1 MYQAGRAR
9 RHPDASRLSSIS
21 KEQPMSSI
29 GKTRGL
35 ARLADADGH
44 FRMVALDQRPPM
56 FDAIAQARGIS
67 RDQVCYADVIAAK
80 RLLVEALAPHC
91 SSMLFDPNFAVPAAI
106 DLLPASCG
114 LIMTLEEHRVEE
126 TAAGRKS
133 RVIDNWSVAKIRAMG
148 GDAVKV
154 LAWYRPDADA
164 AVNEHQKRFVREIGE
179 QCRRNDIPYVLEL
192 LVYPFLGSAGHTADY
207 VESPGKLPAL
217 VIESVREFAKPEY
230 GVDLLKLESPLAA
243 NSLPPRDG
251 SAASKA
257 AQAEFDAVGDICRQH
272 DIPWVLLS
280 GGADRDKFE
289 RVLAYAFA
297 AGAGGFLAGR
307 TIWLNAVRSHFPDLA
322 AVAGALQQEGVQ
334 VLDSLSALT
343 KAKAVAW
350 SAHYP
355 SFAAIKAEGDFARAY
370 EAS

>member
-1 MYQAGRAR
+1 
-9 RHPDASRLSSIS
+9 
-21 KEQPMSSI
+21 MSTI

-35 ARLADADGH
+35 ARLADTDGH

-56 FDAIAQARGIS
+56 FEAIAQAKKIS
-67 RDQVCYADVIAAK
+67 RDQVAYTDVTAAK

-106 DLLPASCG
+106 DLMPARCG

-126 TAAGRKS
+126 TAGGRKS

-148 GDAVKV
+148 GDAVKI

-179 QCRRNDIPYVLEL
+179 ECRRNDIPYVLEL
-192 LVYPFLGSAGHTADY
+192 LVYPFLGSANHTADY

-230 GVDLLKLESPLAA
+230 GVDLLKLESPLTA
-243 NSLPPRDG
+243 NSLPVRDG
-251 SAASKA
+251 SAAADA
-257 AQAEFDAVGDICRQH
+257 AQREFDAIGDICKEH
-272 DIPWVLLS
+272 GIPWVLLS
-280 GGADRDKFE
+280 GGAAHDKFE
-289 RVLAYAFA
+289 RVLEYAYG

-307 TIWLNAVRSHFPDLA
+307 TIWLHAVRTHFPDLT
-322 AVAGALQQEGVQ
+322 AVSATLNNESVAILN
-334 VLDSLSALT
+334 SLSRLT
-343 KAKAVAW
+343 KGR
-350 SAHYP
+350 AHSWEP
-355 SFAAIKAEGDFARAY
+355 RFPAFDHIRQEGDFARAY
-370 EAS
+370 

>member
-1 MYQAGRAR
+1 M
-9 RHPDASRLSSIS
+9 I
-21 KEQPMSSI
+21 SI

-56 FDAIAQARGIS
+56 FEAIAQAKKIT
-67 RDQVCYADVIAAK
+67 RDQVAYADVTAAK

-106 DLLPASCG
+106 DLLPARCG

-126 TAAGRKS
+126 TAGGRKS
-133 RVIDNWSVAKIRAMG
+133 RVIDNWSVEKIRAMG

-154 LAWYRPDADA
+154 LAWYRPDAA
-164 AVNEHQKRFVREIGE
+164 ADVLAHQQRFVREIGE
-179 QCRRNDIPYVLEL
+179 QCERNDIPYVLEL
-192 LVYPFLGSAGHTADY
+192 LVYPFLGSANHTADY

-217 VIESVREFAKPEY
+217 VIDSVREFAKPKY

-251 SAASKA
+251 SVAAIA
-257 AQAEFDAVGDICRQH
+257 AQREFDAIGEICR
-272 DIPWVLLS
+272 DRGIPWVLLS
-280 GGADRDKFE
+280 GGAATDKFE
-289 RVLAYAFA
+289 RVLQYAYA

-307 TIWLNAVRSHFPDLA
+307 TIWLNAVRSHFPDIQ
-322 AVAGALQQEGVQ
+322 AVSSALRRESVG
-334 VLDSLSALT
+334 VLDSLSRLT
-343 KAKAVAW
+343 KSKAPPWMA
-350 SAHYP
+350 SYP
-355 SFAAIKAEGDFARAY
+355 KFDDVRQEGDFARTY
-370 EAS
+370 